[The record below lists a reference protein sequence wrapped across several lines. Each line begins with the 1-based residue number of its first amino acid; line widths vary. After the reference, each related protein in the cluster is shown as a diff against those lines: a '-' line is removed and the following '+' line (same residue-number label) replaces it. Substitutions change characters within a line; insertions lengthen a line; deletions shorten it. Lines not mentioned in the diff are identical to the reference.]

1 MKYLFYL
8 LLLILASCGK
18 INVHDVTL
26 KIQTNDRGNRQWH
39 LCVDYEKEAWGSS
52 PISYFEVHAKD
63 GEIKKYEHSFI
74 HIDPNVCR
82 DFHPNRF
89 FHNMQL
95 EESEKQEQQWLKE
108 LDADDIEYI
117 LFLVKMDSKD
127 QDYVYQRKIE
137 SKELK

>member
-1 MKYLFYL
+1 
-8 LLLILASCGK
+8 
-18 INVHDVTL
+18 
-26 KIQTNDRGNRQWH
+26 
-39 LCVDYEKEAWGSS
+39 
-52 PISYFEVHAKD
+52 
-63 GEIKKYEHSFI
+63 
-74 HIDPNVCR
+74 
-82 DFHPNRF
+82 
-89 FHNMQL
+89 MQL

>member
-39 LCVDYEKEAWGSS
+39 LCVDYEKESWGSS

-74 HIDPNVCR
+74 HIDPKVCR
-82 DFHPNRF
+82 DLHPNRF
-89 FHNMQL
+89 FARNL
-95 EESEKQEQQWLKE
+95 DEERTKEQKWLAE

-117 LFLVKMDSKD
+117 LFLVKMDYRD
-127 QDYVYQRKIE
+127 QDYVYQKKIE